1 MPKMLIDCDAF
12 FASCEQSVQPRL
24 RGKKVI
30 VAGDLEKRSV
40 VTAASYEA
48 KALGV
53 KAGMPIQE
61 ARRVAPDAFFVEG
74 NIRLYLDFN
83 LKLFKKLLRY
93 TEPVEIYSI
102 DEFYVEHRG
111 SYEDAQSMAEDFKAW
126 TRRELGITV
135 SVGIAPTK
143 VFAKLASEMQKPNGL
158 TVLPPDQLH
167 ARTDTLPVKEL
178 FGVGPS
184 TLDRLHRLGIR
195 TIGDLRHRQ
204 PQALVAE
211 LGVRGQWLYDAAHG
225 TGDEGVK
232 VVPDPFKSMGHRMT
246 LPEDTADPQKIRA
259 YLLFLA
265 DTVAHRLRADGSAA
279 RTVHLQVRYD
289 DFITEFSR
297 SKTVKHPVFLADH
310 LMQIVTVLW
319 ERYYQKDRAVRLLG
333 IGCSNLERSGSYQMP
348 LFPEDIRSVNLA
360 SALDEIGN
368 RYGHGAIGRA
378 SLLSASRDQTPLTPV
393 PGSFT
398 IVPGSG
404 RRPKG

>member
-12 FASCEQSVQPRL
+12 FASCEQAVRPRL

-61 ARRVAPDAFFVEG
+61 ARRIAPDAVFVNG

-83 LKLFKKLLRY
+83 LKLFKKLLSY
-93 TEPVEIYSI
+93 AEPVEIYSV
-102 DEFYVEHRG
+102 DEFYIEHRG
-111 SYEDAQSMAEDFKAW
+111 SFEAAQAMAEDFKAW

-143 VFAKLASEMQKPNGL
+143 VFAKLASEMRKPDGL
-158 TVLPPDQLH
+158 TIILPEELH
-167 ARTDTLPVKEL
+167 RRTDPLPVKEL

-184 TLDRLHRLGIR
+184 TLDVLHRMGIK
-195 TIGDLRHRQ
+195 TIGDLRRRQ
-204 PQALVAE
+204 PQALIAE
-211 LGVRGQWLYDAAHG
+211 LGVRGQWLYDAAQG
-225 TGDEGVK
+225 IGDEVVK

-246 LPEDTADPQKIRA
+246 LPEDTADPRQIRA

-279 RTVHLQVRYD
+279 RTVHLHVRYE
-289 DFITEFSR
+289 DFVTEFSR
-297 SKTVKHPVFLADH
+297 CKTLGSPVFLADH
-310 LMQIVTVLW
+310 LMLAITFLW
-319 ERYYQKDRAVRLLG
+319 EKYYQPGRPVRLLG
-333 IGCSNLERSGSYQMP
+333 IGCSNLERSGGYQMP
-348 LFPEDIRSVNLA
+348 LFSDDQRSLA
-360 SALDEIGN
+360 LSTAMDAIGD
-368 RYGHGAIGRA
+368 RFGPGAIGRA
-378 SLLSASRDQTPLTPV
+378 SLLTASRDKSPLIPT

-404 RRPKG
+404 RRPL